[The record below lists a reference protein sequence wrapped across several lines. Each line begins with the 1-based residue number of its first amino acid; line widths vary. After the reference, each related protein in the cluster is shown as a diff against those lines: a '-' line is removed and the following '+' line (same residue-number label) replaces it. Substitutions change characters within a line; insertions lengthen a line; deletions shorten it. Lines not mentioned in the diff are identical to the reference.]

1 MERGLNTRCL
11 HLEETEGKLE
21 HYGAISYP
29 IYQTATYEHP
39 EAGQS
44 TGYDYSRLQNPT
56 REHLEKMIAGLES
69 GIDAFALSTGMAAIT
84 LLMELFRPGDHL
96 IVEAD
101 LYGGSIRLFDHV
113 NKKNNYEFTHLNCA
127 EDDIEGAIQDN
138 TKAIYIE
145 TPTNP
150 MMNVSDIAAIAEIA
164 KKHGLLLIVDNTF
177 LSPYF
182 QNPLKLGA
190 DIVTHSST
198 KYLGGHND
206 TLSGIVVVKDNEEIA
221 EKIHIHIKS
230 HGSQLAPMDCWLLLR
245 GIKTLPVRMD
255 RHNENAKK
263 VAEWLRTQPKVKKVY
278 YVGFE
283 DHKDYATTIK
293 QTRGFG
299 GMISFTVDSFET
311 VQKILRNVDM
321 IMFAE
326 SLGGTETLI
335 TYPTTQTHEDTPK
348 DVKEKLGITDRF
360 LRMSVG
366 IENVED
372 IVYIETYNRGCKIYT
387 TEGVYCENKSI
398 GEYEKKL
405 DPEQFFRIH
414 KSIIINL
421 DKVREVFPWGSNSFS
436 LRMRGYEDQILPI
449 ARDKTRILKQHL
461 MGL

>member
-1 MERGLNTRCL
+1 MARGIYTKCT
-11 HLEETEGKLE
+11 HLEEDEQSVKN
-21 HYGAISYP
+21 YGAISYP
-29 IYQTATYEHP
+29 IYQTATYAHM
-39 EAGQS
+39 GVGRS
-44 TGYDYSRLQNPT
+44 TGFDYSRLQNPT
-56 REHLEKMIAGLES
+56 REQLEKVVASLEN
-69 GIDAFALSTGMAAIT
+69 GIDAIAFSTGMAAIT
-84 LLMELFRPGDHL
+84 MMMELFKPGDHL
-96 IVEAD
+96 IVDSD
-101 LYGGSIRLFDHV
+101 LYGGSIRLFHNV
-113 NKKNNYEFTHLNCA
+113 SAKNGIEFSSVDCYK
-127 EDDIEGAIQDN
+127 EDVESFVKEN

-150 MMNVSDIAAIAEIA
+150 MMKVADIQALSEIA
-164 KKHGLLLIVDNTF
+164 KSVGALMVVDNTF
-177 LSPYF
+177 LTPYF

-348 DVKEKLGITDRF
+348 DVKEKLGITDCF

-372 IVYIETYNRGCKIYT
+372 IIAD
-387 TEGVYCENKSI
+387 
-398 GEYEKKL
+398 L
-405 DPEQFFRIH
+405 DRAM
-414 KSIIINL
+414 
-421 DKVREVFPWGSNSFS
+421 NS
-436 LRMRGYEDQILPI
+436 
-449 ARDKTRILKQHL
+449 
-461 MGL
+461 